1 MFCLLNKE
9 TLWRI
14 LKGKWI
20 RPQDNLTSDMLFYTT
35 NRALADI
42 GKGLRIKLL

>member
-14 LKGKWI
+14 FKGKWI
-20 RPQDNLTSDMLFYTT
+20 RPQDYLTSDMLFYTH
-35 NRALADI
+35 I
-42 GKGLRIKLL
+42 GLWWILEKDCI